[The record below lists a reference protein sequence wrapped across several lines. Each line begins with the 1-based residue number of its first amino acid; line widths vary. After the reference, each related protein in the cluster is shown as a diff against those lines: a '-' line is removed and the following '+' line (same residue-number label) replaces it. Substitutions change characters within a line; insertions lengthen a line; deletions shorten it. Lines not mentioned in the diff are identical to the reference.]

1 MPRSGRATSSYP
13 HEPCRN
19 CGDPTVGDFCPSCG
33 QRKSDVRASLAALF
47 HDLMEVHFGLERRTP
62 NTLFALFFRPGFL
75 SREYLDG
82 RVVRYLSPFKLYLAS
97 SLVLFLLVGFLS
109 FRGMDDV
116 TWDDLVEQESS
127 ATVDAEEE
135 EVDTI
140 PQEEVSDTLGMPW
153 LAEGGLWQEGVEIN
167 LGNERLN
174 ALVESRIRRLGELDP
189 LDAIREVVRTFLNY
203 VPTLMFLLLPVFAGL
218 LKLLYVHRRMYYAEH
233 FIVVLHLHAFV
244 FGIFALVLLSRWIG
258 LSFLS
263 PLLILW
269 AAAYVYL
276 ALRRVYGERH
286 LVTALKY
293 LTLGWAYLFVL
304 IMALLPTLIVTLLL
318 VG

>member
-1 MPRSGRATSSYP
+1 M
-13 HEPCRN
+13 
-19 CGDPTVGDFCPSCG
+19 
-33 QRKSDVRASLAALF
+33 RASLAALF

>member
-19 CGDPTVGDFCPSCG
+19 CGDPTAGDFCPSCG

-47 HDLMEVHFGLERRTP
+47 HDLMEVHFGVERRTP

-97 SLVLFLLVGFLS
+97 SLVLFVLVGFLS

-135 EVDTI
+135 VDTI

-153 LAEGGLWQEGVEIN
+153 LAEGGPWQEGVEIN

-258 LSFLS
+258 ISFLS

-276 ALRRVYGERH
+276 ALRRVYCERH

-293 LTLGWAYLFVL
+293 LTLGWAYLFIL
-304 IMALLPTLIVTLLL
+304 ILALPPMLIVTLLL

>member
-1 MPRSGRATSSYP
+1 MTRGAGATSSHP
-13 HEPCRN
+13 DEPCRN
-19 CGDPTVGDFCPSCG
+19 CGDPTMGDFCPACG
-33 QRKSDVRASLAALF
+33 QRKSDVRASLATLL
-47 HDLMEVHFGLERRTP
+47 HDLMEDHFGVERRTP

-82 RVVRYLSPFKLYLAS
+82 RVVRYLPPFRLYLAS

-116 TWDDLVEQESS
+116 TWADLVEQEPS

-135 EVDTI
+135 VDTI
-140 PQEEVSDTLGMPW
+140 PREEVSDTLEMPW
-153 LAEGGLWQEGVEIN
+153 LAEGGSWQEGVEIN
-167 LGNERLN
+167 LGHERLN
-174 ALVESRIRRLGELDP
+174 ALVENRIRRLGELDP
-189 LDAIREVVRTFLNY
+189 LDAIREVVGTFLNY

-218 LKLLYVHRRMYYAEH
+218 LKLLYVHRGMYYAEH

-244 FGIFALVLLSRWIG
+244 FGIFALLLLSGWIG
-258 LSFLS
+258 IPFLP
-263 PLLILW
+263 PLLLLW

-304 IMALLPTLIVTLLL
+304 ILALPPMLIVALLLA
-318 VG
+318 G